1 MDGEATVVGRRS
13 GKQKGVE
20 GSIGPR
26 SVFWRGGRGDAWMG
40 WF

>member
-1 MDGEATVVGRRS
+1 MAS
-13 GKQKGVE
+13 KKGVE
-20 GSIGPR
+20 GSIGAR